1 MNIINRTPVADSS
14 VPEARSD
21 GGPHN
26 ETVFD
31 LTDLLRVI
39 RVRQKIILST
49 AFAVVTLATIIL
61 FNLTPLYR
69 ATALVMLDQRQNK
82 VEDVGA
88 ILSGLATDP
97 TSIENQLQILR
108 SRSLMFRRSEEH
120 TSELQSH
127 RDLHSFLHDALPIY
141 NKVEDVGAILSGLA
155 TDPTS
160 IENQLQ
166 ILRSRSLMFRVINK
180 LHLDQDP
187 EFGPRAPSVFADVTS
202 YLNPLHWFGPTVS
215 TLTDDQKVQ
224 DQRNKITDNLFDR
237 LTVAAQGRSSA
248 LQLNFESSSASK
260 ASEIVNAV
268 ADAYVED
275 QLNAKFEATQKAT
288 QWLGERIE
296 QLSGQVQ
303 AADAAVQQ
311 YKVENNITETVGGGS
326 IVDQQLA
333 QLNGQLITA
342 RSDLAEQEA
351 KYSRVREMTQSG
363 HSADVSQ
370 VVASPLILQ
379 LRQQES
385 DLMRQEGELSSRY
398 GPLHPKTLD
407 IKSQKRNLDAKI
419 AEEVQR
425 VVQTVENDVAIARA
439 RVGSLQSSLN
449 GLEGQSGVQ
458 GKAKIKLSQLQ
469 AAATSS
475 RSLYEAF
482 LARFKETQNQEGIQ
496 TPDARIISRAE
507 TPNSPTFPNKA
518 LTLGVA
524 IPGGLLLGF
533 MFAMLAERLDA
544 GFRTIAQIERLLGVP
559 VLATLPEIASLGQ
572 SEEAADR
579 IIDKPLSA
587 FAESIRALR
596 MGLVMS
602 NVDEKPKVVLVTSSV
617 PDEGKTTVAISLAR
631 LAARSGEKVIIV
643 DGDLRRPSIA
653 KTLMLPNGTNGVIDM
668 LTGEIPLDKC
678 VVPDPRSPAAV
689 LAASKGAVSPPD
701 LLGSV
706 AMSRVISGL
715 KNYYDLVVIDSA
727 PLLPVNDTKI
737 LAQLADAVVF
747 VVRWEK
753 TPRDAVVQAAR
764 HLMDVN
770 APIAG
775 VVLSRADIERYKY
788 YSYGYQD
795 YHNYNKYYSD

>member
-1 MNIINRTPVADSS
+1 MNIINRTPPAETGPSDTGADAS
-14 VPEARSD
+14 
-21 GGPHN
+21 PHN

-31 LTDLLRVI
+31 LTDLLRVV
-39 RVRQKIILST
+39 RVRQKIILGT
-49 AFAVVTLATIIL
+49 ALAVVTLTAIIL
-61 FNLTPLYR
+61 FNLVPLYK

-97 TSIENQLQILR
+97 TSIENQVQILR
-108 SRSLMFRRSEEH
+108 SRSLM
-120 TSELQSH
+120 L
-127 RDLHSFLHDALPIY
+127 
-141 NKVEDVGAILSGLA
+141 
-155 TDPTS
+155 
-160 IENQLQ
+160 
-166 ILRSRSLMFRVINK
+166 RVIDK

-187 EFGPRAPSVFADVTS
+187 EFGPAKPSALSSVTY
-202 YLNPLHWFGPTVS
+202 YLNPVHWFGPSVS
-215 TLTDDQKVQ
+215 TLTDEQKLTDQH
-224 DQRNKITDNLFDR
+224 NKITDSLLGR

-248 LQLNFESSSASK
+248 LQLNFLSSSATKS
-260 ASEIVNAV
+260 AEIVNAI

-275 QLNAKFEATQKAT
+275 QLNAKFDATQKAT
-288 QWLGERIE
+288 QWLGERIQ
-296 QLSGQVQ
+296 QLSAQVQ

-311 YKVENNITETVGGGS
+311 YKVENNITETAGGGS

-351 KYSRVREMTQSG
+351 KYSRVRDMAQSG

-385 DLMRQEGELSSRY
+385 DLLRQEGEFSTRY

-407 IKSQKRNLDAKI
+407 IKSQKRNLEGKI

-425 VVQTVENDVAIARA
+425 VVQTVENDVSVARA
-439 RVGSLQSSLN
+439 RVGSLQASLN

-482 LARFKETQNQEGIQ
+482 LSRFKETQGQEGIQ
-496 TPDARIISRAE
+496 TPDARIISKAE
-507 TPNSPTFPNKA
+507 TPNSPSFPNKS

-533 MFAMLAERLDA
+533 LFAMLAERLDA
-544 GFRTIAQIERLLGVP
+544 GFRTTTQVERLLGVP
-559 VLATLPEIASLGQ
+559 VLTTMPEIPGYEKAH
-572 SEEAADR
+572 ENAADR
-579 IIDKPLSA
+579 IVEKPMSA
-587 FAESIRALR
+587 FSESVRGLR

-602 NVDEKPKVVLVTSSV
+602 NVDKRPKVILVTSSV

-631 LAARSGEKVIIV
+631 LAALSGEKVVLV

-653 KTLMLPNGTNGVIDM
+653 GSLGLAQDSKGIIDM
-668 LTGEIPLDKC
+668 LTGEAGLELC
-678 VVPDPRSPAAV
+678 VVSDPRSPVSVLTAA
-689 LAASKGAVSPPD
+689 KGAVSPPD

-706 AMSRVISGL
+706 AMSRVVAGL
-715 KNYYDLVVIDSA
+715 RNHFDLVVIDSA

-753 TPRDAVVQAAR
+753 TPRDAVVQAVR

-770 APIAG
+770 APVAG
-775 VVLSRADIERYKY
+775 VVLSRANTERYKY

>member
-1 MNIINRTPVADSS
+1 MNIIHRTPVADSA

-21 GGPHN
+21 GAPHN

-39 RVRQKIILST
+39 RVRQKIILAT

-108 SRSLMFRRSEEH
+108 SRNLMS
-120 TSELQSH
+120 
-127 RDLHSFLHDALPIY
+127 
-141 NKVEDVGAILSGLA
+141 
-155 TDPTS
+155 
-160 IENQLQ
+160 
-166 ILRSRSLMFRVINK
+166 RVIDK
-180 LHLDQDP
+180 LHLDQDA
-187 EFGPRAPSVFADVTS
+187 EFGPRKPSVFADVTH
-202 YLNPLHWFGPTVS
+202 YLNPLHWLGPSVS
-215 TLTDDQKVQ
+215 TLTVDP
-224 DQRNKITDNLFDR
+224 
-237 LTVAAQGRSSA
+237 QGRSSA
-248 LQLNFESSSASK
+248 LQLNFESSSAAK

-288 QWLGERIE
+288 QWLGERIQ

-311 YKVENNITETVGGGS
+311 YKVENNITETAGGGS

-385 DLMRQEGELSSRY
+385 DLIRQEGELSSRY

-449 GLEGQSGVQ
+449 GSEGQSGVQ

-507 TPNSPTFPNKA
+507 TPNLPTFPDKS

-533 MFAMLAERLDA
+533 MFAMLA
-544 GFRTIAQIERLLGVP
+544 
-559 VLATLPEIASLGQ
+559 
-572 SEEAADR
+572 
-579 IIDKPLSA
+579 
-587 FAESIRALR
+587 
-596 MGLVMS
+596 
-602 NVDEKPKVVLVTSSV
+602 
-617 PDEGKTTVAISLAR
+617 
-631 LAARSGEKVIIV
+631 
-643 DGDLRRPSIA
+643 
-653 KTLMLPNGTNGVIDM
+653 
-668 LTGEIPLDKC
+668 
-678 VVPDPRSPAAV
+678 
-689 LAASKGAVSPPD
+689 
-701 LLGSV
+701 
-706 AMSRVISGL
+706 
-715 KNYYDLVVIDSA
+715 
-727 PLLPVNDTKI
+727 
-737 LAQLADAVVF
+737 
-747 VVRWEK
+747 
-753 TPRDAVVQAAR
+753 
-764 HLMDVN
+764 
-770 APIAG
+770 
-775 VVLSRADIERYKY
+775 
-788 YSYGYQD
+788 
-795 YHNYNKYYSD
+795 